1 MRSLSRPKQRSKVR
15 GRKSRIELAYFGAHE
30 ESMALCSQEVQGEAV
45 GADEAGVAVES
56 SALARALSQAVLR
69 VSFLVGLEA
78 ANVSAARINEVTPNE
93 RAGLKSA

>member
-1 MRSLSRPKQRSKVR
+1 
-15 GRKSRIELAYFGAHE
+15 
-30 ESMALCSQEVQGEAV
+30 
-45 GADEAGVAVES
+45 VAVES

-69 VSFLVGLEA
+69 VSFSSSSFLVRLEA